1 MRKAINTQI
10 RRDNTN
16 NITYVLK
23 KYNDNTF
30 TLFTYNYN
38 MARNCYYL
46 AGKRSGA
53 CL

>member
-1 MRKAINTQI
+1 MPKTINTQI

-23 KYNDNTF
+23 KYDNNTF

-38 MARNCYYL
+38 MSKNCYYL

-53 CL
+53 CI